1 MFLLTDARIAWRELV
16 PAELISAF
24 HDGMRS

>member
-1 MFLLTDARIAWRELV
+1 MILLTDAHVGWSELV

-24 HDGMRS
+24 NDGMRG

>member
-24 HDGMRS
+24 HDVVRS